1 MKGIKINIKFD
12 VVLVVEKTT
21 IWLEKAVIGLNLCPF
36 AKAVHVR
43 KQIRFVVS
51 EARNEES
58 LIMDLVSAL
67 QLLAESEAESV
78 DTVLLIHPQVLNEFL
93 DYNDFL
99 EIADRIVEQQGFLG
113 EFQIA
118 SFHPDYQ
125 FADSAP
131 GAIENYTNRA
141 PFPMLHILRESSIER
156 AVEAFPDA
164 ADIYERNI
172 KTMRQLGIDG
182 WGTLFE

>member
-1 MKGIKINIKFD
+1 M
-12 VVLVVEKTT
+12 
-21 IWLEKAVIGLNLCPF
+21 IGLNLCPF

-43 KQIRFVVS
+43 NQIRFVVS
-51 EARNEES
+51 NAQDEES
-58 LIMDLVSAL
+58 LIMDLISAL

-78 DTVLLIHPQVLNEFL
+78 DTILLIHPQVLNEFL

-99 EIADRIVEQQGFLG
+99 EVADRIVEQQGFLG
-113 EFQIA
+113 EYQIA
-118 SFHPDYQ
+118 SFHPGYQ
-125 FADSAP
+125 FADSLP
-131 GAIENYTNRA
+131 DAIENYTNRA

-172 KTMRQLGIDG
+172 KTMKQLGTDG
-182 WGTLFE
+182 WRTLLE